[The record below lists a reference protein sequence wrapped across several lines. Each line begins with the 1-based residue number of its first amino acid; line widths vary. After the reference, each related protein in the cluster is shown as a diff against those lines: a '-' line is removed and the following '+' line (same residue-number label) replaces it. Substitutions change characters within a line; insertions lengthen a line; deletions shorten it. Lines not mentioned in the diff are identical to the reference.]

1 VHDPLINWRLLNA
14 TEAATEA
21 ALARDTDG
29 TAAAAA
35 GGAGG
40 AAGAAA
46 GAGAPG
52 GVILASAQPVSTG
65 VVGGRA
71 RHLKHGCFF
80 WVVRRKAGWRDGCQ
94 TSEGVCLMGDRKTL
108 YLFETSRV

>member
-1 VHDPLINWRLLNA
+1 MQAMLEAFVHDPLINWRLLNA

-40 AAGAAA
+40 AAGA
-46 GAGAPG
+46 GAPGG
-52 GVILASAQPVSTG
+52 GVILASAQPVS
-65 VVGGRA
+65 
-71 RHLKHGCFF
+71 C
-80 WVVRRKAGWRDGCQ
+80 
-94 TSEGVCLMGDRKTL
+94 
-108 YLFETSRV
+108 